1 MNTLVVGVLAFL
13 GGVVV
18 GIIGMFLSDSR
29 YLKRIQDIY
38 ESREKRYEA
47 KIEKQKETID
57 NLLLANNNK
66 YQVER
71 INKKG

>member
-1 MNTLVVGVLAFL
+1 MTIYVVGVLAFL

-18 GIIGMFLSDSR
+18 GIIGTFLSDSR
-29 YLKRIQDIY
+29 YLKRIQEIY

-57 NLLLANNNK
+57 NLLLANR

-71 INKKG
+71 TSKKA

>member
-1 MNTLVVGVLAFL
+1 MSTFIVAVLAFL

-47 KIEKQKETID
+47 KIKAQKDTID
-57 NLLLANNNK
+57 NLLLANK
-66 YQVER
+66 RYQAER
-71 INKKG
+71 ASRKA

>member
-1 MNTLVVGVLAFL
+1 MSTFIVGVLAFL

-29 YLKRIQDIY
+29 YLKRIQEIY
-38 ESREKRYEA
+38 ETREKRYEDT
-47 KIEKQKETID
+47 IEKQKNTID
-57 NLLLANNNK
+57 NLLLANNR

-71 INKKG
+71 ASKKA

>member
-57 NLLLANNNK
+57 NLLLANR

-71 INKKG
+71 TSKKA

>member
-1 MNTLVVGVLAFL
+1 MSIYVVGVLAFL

-29 YLKRIQDIY
+29 YLKRIQEIY

-57 NLLLANNNK
+57 NLLLANR

-71 INKKG
+71 TSKKA

>member
-13 GGVVV
+13 GGVAI
-18 GIIGMFLSDSR
+18 GIFGMFLSDSR

-57 NLLLANNNK
+57 NLLLANSNK

>member
-1 MNTLVVGVLAFL
+1 MSEFVVAVIAFL

-18 GIIGMFLSDSR
+18 GIIGMFFSDSR

-38 ESREKRYEA
+38 ETREKRYEA
-47 KIEKQKETID
+47 KIEKQKDTID
-57 NLLLANNNK
+57 NLLLANNR

-71 INKKG
+71 ASKKA

>member
-1 MNTLVVGVLAFL
+1 MSIFVVGVLAFL

-57 NLLLANNNK
+57 NLLLANR

-71 INKKG
+71 TSKKA

>member
-1 MNTLVVGVLAFL
+1 MSIFVVGVLAFL

-47 KIEKQKETID
+47 KIEKQKDTID
-57 NLLLANNNK
+57 NLLLANR

-71 INKKG
+71 TSKKA

>member
-1 MNTLVVGVLAFL
+1 MSEFVVAVLAFL

-18 GIIGMFLSDSR
+18 GIIGMFFSDSR
-29 YLKRIQDIY
+29 YLKRIQEIY
-38 ESREKRYEA
+38 ETREKRYEA

-57 NLLLANNNK
+57 NLLLANR

-71 INKKG
+71 TSKKA